1 MYGIAQ
7 EPMTCHHLL
16 NHQVGWSSK
25 YYVDH
30 VDHSIPFSLVIFSI
44 YWKYNG
50 FVHSFPTSECV
61 CVCVWTLVCKS
72 SGLLVCFFECLVDHK
87 HWQRWWHTT
96 QPLAGGGMDPAIER
110 ILVGWPKI
118 TSAANCSKV
127 PRVNWQ
133 PWGHSLL
140 MFQTRRA
147 SLWPGWSWYHARFC
161 SVTPLLT
168 QVDLPE
174 QYRNPT
180 TKQLFPLFCY
190 NFNHDSPGKYGK
202 KPILITLCESHS
214 GLKLK
219 P

>member
-1 MYGIAQ
+1 MI
-7 EPMTCHHLL
+7 L
-16 NHQVGWSSK
+16 QVLRSCRSF
-25 YYVDH
+25 YPFLFIFFQYIENIRDL
-30 VDHSIPFSLVIFSI
+30 SIPFQLLS
-44 YWKYNG
+44 
-50 FVHSFPTSECV
+50 V

-96 QPLAGGGMDPAIER
+96 QPLASGGGMDPAIER

-202 KPILITLCESHS
+202 KTILITVCESHS